1 MIDFKTLFL
10 HLFSHLIIN
19 FAKDNLN
26 LNYTTMRTQKIL
38 FLITVAIFLS
48 FNTATIAEEPN
59 NKINNET
66 TLHKSSSDKQPRTL
80 IPDVIKCYYEFGT
93 LYFDTDTEMTN
104 INVVITDLH
113 NNISYS
119 YYLDSSD
126 YYVYLEL
133 TPGVYHL
140 TFSSNLSYYEGVLSI
155 I

>member
-1 MIDFKTLFL
+1 MKTL
-10 HLFSHLIIN
+10 
-19 FAKDNLN
+19 
-26 LNYTTMRTQKIL
+26 RIL
-38 FLITVAIFLS
+38 FLVAVAIFSSL
-48 FNTATIAEEPN
+48 NIATIAEEPA
-59 NKINNET
+59 NKISHDT
-66 TLHKSSSDKQPRTL
+66 TLHKSSSDKQPKTL
-80 IPDVIKCYYEFGT
+80 TPDIIKCYYEFGT